1 MGCDGLWSY
10 MTNFVMRLKLEREKP
25 SSPMYLPLSKFE
37 SIHWVSNGATV

>member
-10 MTNFVMRLKLEREKP
+10 LTDFVMRLKLEREKP
-25 SSPMYLPLSKFE
+25 SSPMYLLFE